1 MAKTRDHIPP
11 QEASRRN
18 RGFEPAASLVMAQIK
33 SPAERRGFAEARLI
47 THWRVIMGS
56 EIAELARP
64 VKLSHGRE
72 GFGATLILLTT
83 GAMAPILEMR
93 KEEIRAKVNAA
104 YGYNAVSKISLTQT
118 AAHALAP
125 AFLSEKPAPERSATE
140 MASLRAKAEQA
151 AQNFEDAG
159 LRDALARLAERV
171 ISKHST

>member
-1 MAKTRDHIPP
+1 
-11 QEASRRN
+11 
-18 RGFEPAASLVMAQIK
+18 MAQIK
-33 SPAERRGFAEARLI
+33 SPAERRGFAEARLV
-47 THWRVIMGS
+47 THWREIMGP
-56 EIAELARP
+56 EMAELARP

-118 AAHALAP
+118 AAHHLPA
-125 AFLSEKPAPERSATE
+125 AFLGANPAPEISAAE
-140 MASLRAKAEQA
+140 KAALRAKADRA

-171 ISKHST
+171 ISKHTT